1 MKVIVEFE
9 CNECADI
16 PKLVKKIFELDE
28 QSLLKIHKLEIY
40 PYE

>member
-1 MKVIVEFE
+1 MKVNVEFE

-16 PKLVKKIFELDE
+16 PELVKKIFELDKLK
-28 QSLLKIHKLEIY
+28 LLKIHRMEIY

>member
-1 MKVIVEFE
+1 MIVKVEFE
-9 CNECADI
+9 CNECSDI
-16 PKLVKKIFELDE
+16 PELVKKIFELDK